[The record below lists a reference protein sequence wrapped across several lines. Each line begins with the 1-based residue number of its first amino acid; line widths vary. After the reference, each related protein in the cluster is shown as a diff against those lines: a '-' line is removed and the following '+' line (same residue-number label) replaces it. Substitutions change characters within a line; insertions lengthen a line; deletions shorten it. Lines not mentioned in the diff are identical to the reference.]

1 VWIINTTERFDDWFD
16 SLDHVDQA
24 SVLALAIV
32 LKDKGPA
39 LSRPYADTVNNSCHR
54 NMKELRILSK
64 GEPIRAFFAF
74 DPLRRVYCFARDTKP
89 EMKNDFI
96 MS

>member
-1 VWIINTTERFDDWFD
+1 MWIINTTERFDGWFD
-16 SLDHVDQA
+16 GLDDVEQA

-54 NMKELRILSK
+54 NMKELRIQSK
-64 GEPIRAFFAF
+64 GEAIRAFLLLTLYAE
-74 DPLRRVYCFARDTKP
+74 VYCFALDTKP
-89 EMKNDFI
+89 EMKNDFM